1 MTHVTRQRV
10 EAAYRALGTGDR
22 ARILEY
28 YSEDLRW
35 LVPGNHPLAGW
46 YESLDAFLELMG
58 RTHRLTDGTFRMDI
72 EYVLTGPDVSADVC
86 RNTGLRA
93 GAKEDAKSPYERM
106 DYQVFHFMRW
116 RDGRIVEGR
125 DGLFGD
131 TASAFSSFWAPFAP
145 DGIRR
150 DR

>member
-1 MTHVTRQRV
+1 MTEVTRERV
-10 EAAYRALGTGDR
+10 QAAYRALGSGDR
-22 ARILEY
+22 DRILEY
-28 YSEDLRW
+28 YAEDLRW

-58 RTHRLTDGTFRMDI
+58 QTHKLTGGTFRMDL
-72 EYVLTGPDVSADVC
+72 EAVLTGDNCSADVC
-86 RNTGLRA
+86 RNVARRA
-93 GAKEDAKSPYERM
+93 GAGEAGASGHERM

-131 TASAFSSFWAPFAP
+131 TATAFSQFWAPFGP

>member
-1 MTHVTRQRV
+1 MTGVTRERV
-10 EAAYRALGTGDR
+10 EAAYRALGSGDR

-46 YESLDAFLELMG
+46 YEGLDAFLELMG
-58 RTHRLTDGTFRMDI
+58 QTHKLTGGTFRMDL
-72 EYVLTGPDVSADVC
+72 EAVLVGEDCSADVC
-86 RNTGLRA
+86 RNVALRD
-93 GAKEDAKSPYERM
+93 GADPASGSPYERM

-116 RDGRIVEGR
+116 RDGRITEGR

-131 TASAFSSFWAPFAP
+131 TAAAFSQFWAPFAP
-145 DGIRR
+145 DGTRR

>member
-1 MTHVTRQRV
+1 MTEVTRERV
-10 EAAYRALGTGDR
+10 QAAYRALGSGDR
-22 ARILEY
+22 DRILEY
-28 YSEDLRW
+28 YAEDLRW

-58 RTHRLTDGTFRMDI
+58 QTHKLTGGTFRMDL
-72 EYVLTGPDVSADVC
+72 EAVLIGEDCSADVC
-86 RNTGLRA
+86 RNVAQRA
-93 GAKEDAKSPYERM
+93 GAAESGASGYERM

-131 TASAFSSFWAPFAP
+131 SATAFSQFWAPFGP